1 MMRTAVVSSVL
12 ALAACRPAS
21 APELSPAV
29 GGPLAVALPAVG
41 RLVSRAPHAVVWP
54 EAIGLR
60 GRRFARQVQGAE
72 VTQFL
77 SGVYDAR
84 ALGWYGCAH
93 AAAPVHY
100 TLTIRWP
107 ADGISAGTVTMYAR
121 MREAPCPAAV
131 AAYEG
136 DATRMIDEVVRLAHW
151 REASVS
157 SFHSER

>member
-1 MMRTAVVSSVL
+1 MMRTAVVLSAL
-12 ALAACRPAS
+12 ALAACRPAP

-29 GGPLAVALPAVG
+29 GGTLAVALPAVA

-54 EAIGLR
+54 EEIGLR
-60 GRRFARQVQGAE
+60 SRRFARQVHSAE
-72 VTQFL
+72 VTQFS
-77 SGVYDAR
+77 SGVFDAR
-84 ALGWYGCAH
+84 ALGWYECERAV
-93 AAAPVHY
+93 APVHY

-136 DATRMIDEVVRLAHW
+136 DATRMIGEVVRLAHW
-151 REASVS
+151 RETSVASV
-157 SFHSER
+157 HRER